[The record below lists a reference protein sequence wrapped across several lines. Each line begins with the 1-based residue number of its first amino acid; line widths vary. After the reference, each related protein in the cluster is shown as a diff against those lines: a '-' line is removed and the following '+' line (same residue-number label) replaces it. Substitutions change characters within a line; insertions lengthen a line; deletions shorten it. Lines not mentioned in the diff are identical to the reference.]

1 MIQHRPTEGL
11 TLVSHHLCPYVQ
23 RAAIA
28 LAEKGVAVERI
39 TIDLAAKPDW
49 FKAISPLGKVPLL
62 RVVRPGSGE
71 AVLFESAVICEYIEE
86 TQPGPALH
94 PDDPI
99 ERAEHRA
106 WIEFASSILTDIYA
120 VETTPDAA
128 LFEAKR
134 QALTQK
140 FARLEDALAAGPFFA
155 GSRFS
160 LVDAAFGPAFR
171 YFDAFDAIA
180 DLGILT
186 GKPKVA
192 AWRRA
197 LADRPSVRAAVTAD
211 YPERLRGFLL
221 AQDSHLR
228 RMIMQGVRPSGSR
241 APAGPSVLAPPALA
255 RCPAPS

>member
-1 MIQHRPTEGL
+1 MSSL

-28 LAEKGVAVERI
+28 LSEKGVAFERI

-49 FKAISPLGKVPLL
+49 FRAISPLGKVPLL
-62 RVVRPGSGE
+62 RVQRPGGGE

-94 PDDPI
+94 PRDPI

-106 WIEFASSILTDIYA
+106 WIEFGSSILADIYA

-128 LFEAKR
+128 LFEGKR
-134 QALTQK
+134 RALTEK
-140 FARLEDALAAGPFFA
+140 FARLEAVLGAGPFFA
-155 GSRFS
+155 GERFS
-160 LVDAAFGPAFR
+160 LVDAAFGPVFR
-171 YFDAFDAIA
+171 YFDVFDEIA
-180 DLGILT
+180 DLGILA

-197 LADRPSVRAAVTAD
+197 LAARPSVRAAVATDYAD
-211 YPERLRGFLL
+211 RLRQFLD

-228 RMIMQGVRPSGSR
+228 SMMRASGIRSSGFD
-241 APAGPSVLAPPALA
+241 AVTPLPAGDRPA
-255 RCPAPS
+255 

>member
-1 MIQHRPTEGL
+1 MSGL

-28 LAEKGVAVERI
+28 LAEKGVAFERI
-39 TIDLAAKPDW
+39 DIDLAAKPGW

-62 RVVRPGSGE
+62 RVARPAGGE
-71 AVLFESAVICEYIEE
+71 AVLFESAVICEFIEE

-94 PDDPI
+94 PSDAT

-106 WIEFASSILTDIYA
+106 WIELASSALADIYA
-120 VETTPDAA
+120 IETTPHAA

-134 QALTQK
+134 QALAEK
-140 FARLEDALAAGPFFA
+140 FARVERVLGAGPFFA
-155 GSRFS
+155 GDRFS

-171 YFDAFDAIA
+171 YFDVVDTIA
-180 DLGILT
+180 DLGVLA
-186 GKPKVA
+186 GKPEVA
-192 AWRRA
+192 AWRAA

-211 YPERLRGFLL
+211 YPERLRRFLA

-228 RMIMQGVRPSGSR
+228 TMMRGS
-241 APAGPSVLAPPALA
+241 
-255 RCPAPS
+255 